1 MQYLGLGDL
10 FSGFIDRMPE
20 LALRI
25 GDFLLKSIRK
35 LVMNPWGFVTVIVGS
50 VIAIDLIDEAVSNL
64 ASALSNVI
72 RMANVAIVNFINS
85 IHTGSCSPGDILCS
99 IENGLLYVTK
109 LAVTFLF
116 GYIIEPISY
125 ALVSI
130 FNSIAYVAKLM
141 FHSISKFLCNYVLGF
156 YQAITASYAAYRVI
170 NWIGLGALR
179 ALTSGKVM
187 RGLLGS
193 IAAPFVTF
201 FITYLL
207 SNALLNLVLNFFGIN
222 CQSLTLPAPPQPIS
236 PKAPTQLPTP
246 SIGDTAT
253 YSLYT
258 KSTGAPPQVGYVSA
272 KYAFTQLTVSTL
284 KPVVY
289 EDASYSFT
297 TLTRLPVTESIGDY
311 AKYGFT
317 VIPPAFLTLA
327 LTGTDAFTV
336 ESMIIIPVSLN
347 DTATY
352 MFRFMSGIGIK
363 VNIADSASYS
373 LGLTLYVGCS
383 SSGTSI
389 TCLDSGAV
397 EGQVNAI
404 TASDNL
410 TVTGS

>member
-1 MQYLGLGDL
+1 
-10 FSGFIDRMPE
+10 
-20 LALRI
+20 
-25 GDFLLKSIRK
+25 
-35 LVMNPWGFVTVIVGS
+35 MNPWGFVTVIVGS

-99 IENGLLYVTK
+99 IENGLLYVAK

-125 ALVSI
+125 ALISM
-130 FNSIAYVAKLM
+130 FNAIAYVAKLM
-141 FHSISKFLCNYVLGF
+141 FHSISKFLCNYVIGF
-156 YQAITASYAAYRVI
+156 YQAITASYAAYRVV

-193 IAAPFVTF
+193 IAAPFATF

-222 CQSLTLPAPPQPIS
+222 CQSLTPPSPPTSIT
-236 PKAPTQLPTP
+236 PKAPTLLTAP
-246 SIGDTAT
+246 SIGVTAT
-253 YSLYT
+253 YSLYS
-258 KSTGAPPQVGYVSA
+258 KSTGSTPQVGYVSA
-272 KYAFTQLTVSTL
+272 KYAFAQVTVGTL
-284 KPVVY
+284 SPVAYVG
-289 EDASYSFT
+289 ASYSLT
-297 TLTRLPVTESIGDY
+297 SLTRLPIAEVIGDY

-317 VIPPAFLTLA
+317 VIPPAFFTLA

-336 ESMIIIPVSLN
+336 ESMIMIPVTLSNAATYLFRFVSRIGIPVSI
-347 DTATY
+347 
-352 MFRFMSGIGIK
+352 S
-363 VNIADSASYS
+363 DSSSYS
-373 LGLTLYVGCS
+373 LKTTLFIGCS
-383 SSGTSI
+383 SSGSSI

-397 EGQVNAI
+397 IGQVNAV
-404 TASDNL
+404 TASDTV